1 MMRGVGIATGVIVAG
16 FAALAASPAAAQ
28 VSERVL
34 IIYGEDACPSSDGEE
49 IVVCVRRDENERYR
63 IPPELRDVR
72 DLGANQSWL
81 ARSQAIEYVGR
92 SGTMSCS
99 PVGPGGFTG
108 CTQEL
113 LRQAR
118 EDSGSALLRF

>member
-1 MMRGVGIATGVIVAG
+1 MKRSVGITAG
-16 FAALAASPAAAQ
+16 LLLAGMAALPATPAAAQ
-28 VSERVL
+28 ASERVL
-34 IIYGEDACPSSDGEE
+34 IIYGNDACPSSNGEE

-63 IPPELRDVR
+63 IPPELRDMR

-81 ARSQAIEYVGR
+81 ARSQAVEYVGR

-99 PVGPGGFTG
+99 PVGAGGFTG

-118 EDSGSALLRF
+118 EDSNSALLRF

>member
-1 MMRGVGIATGVIVAG
+1 MMRSVGITAG
-16 FAALAASPAAAQ
+16 LMLAGIAALPATPALAQ
-28 VSERVL
+28 ASERVL
-34 IIYGEDACPSSDGEE
+34 IIYGDDACPSSNGEE

-63 IPPELRDVR
+63 IPPELRELR

-81 ARSQAIEYVGR
+81 ARSQAIEYVGA

-118 EDSGSALLRF
+118 EDSGSSLLRF

>member
-1 MMRGVGIATGVIVAG
+1 MVRSIGITAVTLTASLVAWP
-16 FAALAASPAAAQ
+16 AAPAAAQ
-28 VSERVL
+28 ASERVL
-34 IIYGEDACPSSDGEE
+34 IIYGDDACPSSNGEE

-63 IPPELRDVR
+63 IPPELRELR

-81 ARSQAIEYVGR
+81 ARAQAVEYVGR

-99 PVGPGGFTG
+99 PVGAGGFTG
-108 CTQEL
+108 CTEEL

-118 EDSGSALLRF
+118 EDSGSAVFRF